1 MHLLPLPFGLALALL
16 PRREVDRIRRREIVR
31 PYIRNAVRSRDRFV
45 DDVRYFRV

>member
-16 PRREVDRIRRREIVR
+16 PRREADRIRRREVLR